1 MKKLSI
7 ISYKKLTFFLFF
19 SLINGQEPF
28 LNIRPYVPPSF
39 EQYPVSNCVDH
50 HHPSTNQ
57 QDNMFLRFDGV
68 EFTDDLIY
76 PDCLTGTSCYD
87 GHAGVDYFMPLNTP
101 ILAPADGYV
110 LWASFSSPANPCP
123 GGISPNGD
131 QGTII
136 LAHGNDYFTVYL
148 LSLIHI

>member
-7 ISYKKLTFFLFF
+7 ISYKKLTLFLFF

-57 QDNMFLRFDGV
+57 QDNMFLRFDGI
-68 EFTDDLIY
+68 EFTDDLLY

-101 ILAPADGYV
+101 ILCLLYT
-110 LWASFSSPANPCP
+110 SP
-123 GGISPNGD
+123 SPRD
-131 QGTII
+131 S
-136 LAHGNDYFTVYL
+136 V
-148 LSLIHI
+148 